1 MIAHG
6 VGMLGTTVPAHVQV
20 GHWGGHCLPSV
31 QSSLHVSPPNQSTPP
46 AWPAASASTMIRRIR
61 GTTPG

>member
-1 MIAHG
+1 
-6 VGMLGTTVPAHVQV
+6 
-20 GHWGGHCLPSV
+20 
-31 QSSLHVSPPNQSTPP
+31 VSPPNQSTPP